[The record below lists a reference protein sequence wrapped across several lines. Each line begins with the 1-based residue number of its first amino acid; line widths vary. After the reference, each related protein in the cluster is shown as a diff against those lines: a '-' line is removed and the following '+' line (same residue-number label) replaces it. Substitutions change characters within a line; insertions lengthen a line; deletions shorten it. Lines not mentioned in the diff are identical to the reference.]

1 MFSFSFLRE
10 CHYKGGENKTSHF
23 SRHSSGGGSL
33 LCKNFEEGKKKKKTI
48 HIVMNMY
55 TCRDTVTV
63 CRWYIY
69 IYIHTHIHTHADIG
83 RRSLG
88 QCRGFSLAW
97 LERELCDVW
106 CEDAS
111 LP

>member
-1 MFSFSFLRE
+1 
-10 CHYKGGENKTSHF
+10 
-23 SRHSSGGGSL
+23 
-33 LCKNFEEGKKKKKTI
+33 
-48 HIVMNMY
+48 MNMY